1 MKRTLII
8 AAVVTILFN
17 ITAIFANSNTGM
29 NEKTLH
35 FTGGYA
41 ITNPCN
47 GEFASGPIDI
57 VIVVN
62 TAETGNGTFVTV
74 NHTSHATLIGN
85 TGSEYKISR
94 HAKGKFD
101 ALSNQ
106 YVIPWRGEFVG
117 KGAAPNFTATGELR
131 VSVNADQEPTGSQQ
145 VNVVT
150 TCSQ

>member
-1 MKRTLII
+1 L
-8 AAVVTILFN
+8 LS
-17 ITAIFANSNTGM
+17 ITAINANSNAGID
-29 NEKTLH
+29 EKTIH
-35 FTGGYA
+35 FTGGYG

-47 GEFASGPIDI
+47 GEFANGPIDI
-57 VIVVN
+57 VIIVN
-62 TAETGNGTFVTV
+62 TVQNGNGTFVTV

-85 TGSEYKISR
+85 QGSEYQISR

-117 KGAAPNFTATGELR
+117 KGMAPNFTATGELR
-131 VSVNADQEPTGSQQ
+131 VFVNANQEPTGSQQ

-150 TCSQ
+150 ACS